1 MRSEALVITAV
12 AVFATIVTP
21 IYWFMSSDWTG
32 TSALVMTAL
41 LGFLLAFFLGVLA
54 KQIPTRPEDDKEG
67 DISDGA
73 GELGFFPPFSW
84 WPLAVAAAF
93 ATFALGAAIAWWLA
107 FVGVALSLLAIMG
120 YVFEYYR
127 GVHAH

>member
-1 MRSEALVITAV
+1 MKTEALVILAV

-21 IYWFMSSDWTG
+21 IYWLMSQDWTG

-54 KQIPTRPEDDKEG
+54 KQIPTRPEDDKEAEV
-67 DISDGA
+67 SDGA

-93 ATFALGAAIAWWLA
+93 SVMALGVATGWWL
-107 FVGVALSLLAIMG
+107 VGVGAVVGMLAVIG

-127 GVHAH
+127 GLHAH

>member
-1 MRSEALVITAV
+1 MKTEALVILAV

-21 IYWFMSSDWTG
+21 IYWLMSEDWTG

-41 LGFLLAFFLGVLA
+41 LGFLLALFLGVLA
-54 KQIPTRPEDDKEG
+54 RQIPTRPEDDKEG

-84 WPLAVAAAF
+84 WPLAVAASF
-93 ATFALGAAIAWWLA
+93 AVFALGAAIAWWLA
-107 FVGVALSLLAIMG
+107 FVGLALSMLAIMG

-127 GVHAH
+127 GLHAH

>member
-1 MRSEALVITAV
+1 MKTEALVIVAV
-12 AVFATIVTP
+12 AVFATVVTP
-21 IYWFMSSDWTG
+21 IYWLMSNDWTG

-54 KQIPTRPEDDKEG
+54 KQIPTRPEDDKEA

-93 ATFALGAAIAWWLA
+93 AVMALGVAISMWLA
-107 FVGVALSLLAIMG
+107 AVGALITMMAIIG

-127 GVHAH
+127 GLHAH

>member
-1 MRSEALVITAV
+1 MKTEALVILAV
-12 AVFATIVTP
+12 AVFATVVTP
-21 IYWFMSSDWTG
+21 IYWFMSEDWTG

-54 KQIPTRPEDDKEG
+54 KQIPTRPEDDKEA

-93 ATFALGAAIAWWLA
+93 SVMALGVATGWWL
-107 FVGVALSLLAIMG
+107 VGVGAVVGMLAIIG

-127 GVHAH
+127 GLHAH

>member
-1 MRSEALVITAV
+1 MKVEALFIGVL
-12 AVFATIVTP
+12 AVFAGVVAP
-21 IYWFMSSDWTG
+21 IYWFMSRDWTG

-41 LGFLLAFFLGVLA
+41 LGGLLAFFLAVLA
-54 KQIPTRPEDDKEG
+54 KQLPPRPEDDKLG
-67 DISDGA
+67 DIADGA

-93 ATFALGAAIAWWLA
+93 AVIALGVAIGWWLA
-107 FVGVALSLLAIMG
+107 VIGIGIGAIALAG

-127 GVHAH
+127 GLHAH